1 MKKYIY
7 VALALASVS
16 FSSVSLQAFS
26 LGEQIVRD
34 GAKTLEEAAGLNNKE
49 MKERREKGTLLSKKA
64 AFLVSLIGEAA
75 DTYALTSIKGQEQQV
90 ASGLSQL
97 GAIAEHHAMALGAH
111 FTCDPKSLYNT
122 LWRAPERLKRL
133 KLSAE
138 LGQVVGNLSE
148 AEFKALK
155 SKQTLLYT
163 LLAVDAVARAGFVFA
178 KILYSTA

>member
-155 SKQTLLYT
+155 SKQNCYIRCLLLMQLHVQDLY
-163 LLAVDAVARAGFVFA
+163 LQ